1 MGRTPALQLCWLR
14 ACLRQLPPGRG
25 AWHAH
30 PTSTLRA
37 CLWLPVQ
44 MKEIVNAGNLL
55 PDALILRVIREHF
68 MKASRALWLVG
79 LVGWSVAVVVV
90 LRASPQS

>member
-1 MGRTPALQLCWLR
+1 
-14 ACLRQLPPGRG
+14 
-25 AWHAH
+25 
-30 PTSTLRA
+30 
-37 CLWLPVQ
+37 